1 MIWSFVVMVTW
12 RRRSNFL
19 AYQWGTLDYQEEEVA
34 RPEFKGTRY
43 DVCPITNTWIPYY
56 PPWKRW
62 LKMCISIPLTLGF
75 TVATLLGIL
84 ILYGNRD
91 AMLADYFPSGKS
103 HPYQFRFSWEIIG
116 TPIQTVALSKTNLSD
131 PRFWF
136 IMTGFPSLLGLILP
150 LLNFCLRQL
159 SLWLNEIENHRTEA
173 EHQTHFIIKV
183 FAFRFVCYFAA
194 LYYYSFLGSTTDD
207 PKVDDPNATEVDDPN
222 ATKDGITEQGI
233 IRVASS
239 LVVYLTIAHW
249 WSICLQVFF
258 PLLLY
263 RWRVFR
269 ERLRLR
275 NELRSLEMM
284 ELDLAPSNEQEKTA
298 DERLELKKT
307 LLNKRLLLEHAQ
319 VNIWE
324 EMMLPEHDSFTEYL
338 FAVTHFAYVAC
349 FSVILPITPLIVL
362 INHLVNMRL
371 DAFKICR
378 ARCRPLSQKTGGI
391 GVWNHVLHIVTVIA
405 VLTNCTL
412 MALTSS
418 TIDETLD
425 KYKIGTLGAFALAIG
440 WEHLML
446 LLKYI
451 LQLTVSTIPS
461 DVQNQIKRKKFDQ
474 ERMRYTTLR
483 AKKDRRSG
491 SAGFTTSSPLDDVS
505 KTDKGSMQF
514 KASPCPPIRESVAE
528 SYTHN
533 SPNDAAEVSPVRQQK
548 PNEEVP
554 TVKPHGKGAI
564 VNVRTTNRHS
574 HRQEQI
580 NTGSQCLNGI
590 TQKQP
595 SSTSVGIRAG
605 KISSRTVAKCDENDN
620 PNVDEAIS
628 ELPRQPYSS
637 TKSPYRAGYNI
648 SRSSGFN
655 SVLPSTRRIDR
666 IPSSSAHPVD
676 ESIVK
681 EVFRSC
687 PQQQN
692 HQYPEDIISPS
703 SSISTIPAMPTP
715 CQLNME
721 SDDDTLQTVEAG
733 FTPAGLY
740 QGATAPPLSPPSSH
754 GYVSRSNAS
763 RLMFTDDED
772 DDHSGPKAKWGVH
785 HFLQYAKSERSLS
798 LSEQKKSR

>member
-19 AYQWGTLDYQEEEVA
+19 AYNWGTLDYQEEEVA

-62 LKMCISIPLTLGF
+62 LKMCISIPLTVGF
-75 TVATLLGIL
+75 TMATLLGIL

-91 AMLADYFPSGKS
+91 AMLANYFSSDES
-103 HPYQFRFSWEIIG
+103 HTYQFRASIKIIG
-116 TPIQTVALSKTNLSD
+116 SAAPIQTVALSKANLHD
-131 PRFWF
+131 PNFWL
-136 IMTGFPSLLGLILP
+136 IMTGFPSLLGLVLP
-150 LLNFCLRQL
+150 LLNFCLRKL

-173 EHQTHFIIKV
+173 EHQTHFILKV

-194 LYYYSFLGSTTDD
+194 LYYYSFLGSTT
-207 PKVDDPNATEVDDPN
+207 VDANATEH
-222 ATKDGITEQGI
+222 GI

-249 WSICLQVFF
+249 WSICLQVCF
-258 PLLLY
+258 PLLLF

-284 ELDLAPSNEQEKTA
+284 ELDLVPSNEQEKTS
-298 DERLELKKT
+298 DERLAMKKAI
-307 LLNKRLLLEHAQ
+307 LNKRLLLEHAQ

-324 EMMLPEHDSFTEYL
+324 EMMLPEHDSFPDYL
-338 FAVTHFAYVAC
+338 FAVTHFAYVVC
-349 FSVILPITPLIVL
+349 FSVVLPITPLIVL

-405 VLTNCTL
+405 ILTNCSL

-418 TIDETLD
+418 VFDPLVRKLD
-425 KYKIGTLGAFALAIG
+425 TLGVFALAIG

-451 LQLTVSTIPS
+451 MQLTVSSIPA
-461 DVQNQIKRKKFDQ
+461 DVKNQIKRKKFDQ
-474 ERMRYTTLR
+474 ERTRYTTLR

-491 SAGFTTSSPLDDVS
+491 SAGLASTSPLGKNCRRES
-505 KTDKGSMQF
+505 NSLQIKT
-514 KASPCPPIRESVAE
+514 SPCPPIRESVSE
-528 SYTHN
+528 SYAHN
-533 SPNDAAEVSPVRQQK
+533 QPKSTVGASSRRLQK

-554 TVKPHGKGAI
+554 AVKLHGKGAI

-574 HRQEQI
+574 QRQEM
-580 NTGSQCLNGI
+580 NTGPHVSGS

-595 SSTSVGIRAG
+595 STSTSRSGQ
-605 KISSRTVAKCDENDN
+605 ISSRSLLKWDENYN
-620 PNVDEAIS
+620 PNVDDANM
-628 ELPRQPYSS
+628 ELPRQPSS
-637 TKSPYRAGYNI
+637 SAKSPYRADYNI
-648 SRSSGFN
+648 SSTSSFDN
-655 SVLPSTRRIDR
+655 AIHSNRRLDR
-666 IPSSSAHPVD
+666 IPSSNASPVHEPD
-676 ESIVK
+676 I
-681 EVFRSC
+681 FRSC
-687 PQQQN
+687 QQQQHCH
-692 HQYPEDIISPS
+692 HQGDIISPS

-715 CQLNME
+715 VQLNMN
-721 SDDDTLQTVEAG
+721 SNDDTLETVDAG
-733 FTPAGLY
+733 LTHYGLY

-754 GYVSRSNAS
+754 GYVPRSNTS
-763 RLMFTDDED
+763 DGD
-772 DDHSGPKAKWGVH
+772 DDQSGPKTKWGVH
-785 HFLQYAKSERSLS
+785 HSLQYAKSEKSLN

>member
-1 MIWSFVVMVTW
+1 M
-12 RRRSNFL
+12 
-19 AYQWGTLDYQEEEVA
+19 
-34 RPEFKGTRY
+34 
-43 DVCPITNTWIPYY
+43 
-56 PPWKRW
+56 
-62 LKMCISIPLTLGF
+62 
-75 TVATLLGIL
+75 ATLLGIL

-91 AMLADYFPSGKS
+91 AMLANYFSSDQS
-103 HPYQFRFSWEIIG
+103 HTYKFRVSMNIIG
-116 TPIQTVALSKTNLSD
+116 SAAPIQTVALSKANLHD
-131 PRFWF
+131 PHFWL

-194 LYYYSFLGSTTDD
+194 LYYYSFLGSTT
-207 PKVDDPNATEVDDPN
+207 VDAYATER
-222 ATKDGITEQGI
+222 GI

-249 WSICLQVFF
+249 WSICLQVCF
-258 PLLLY
+258 PLLLF

-284 ELDLAPSNEQEKTA
+284 ELDLVPSNEQGKNS
-298 DERLELKKT
+298 DERLAMKKT

-324 EMMLPEHDSFTEYL
+324 EMMLPEHDSFPDYL

-349 FSVILPITPLIVL
+349 FSVVLPITPLIVL

-405 VLTNCTL
+405 ILTNCSL

-418 TIDETLD
+418 VFDPLVH
-425 KYKIGTLGAFALAIG
+425 KLGTLGVFALAIG

-451 LQLTVSTIPS
+451 MQLTVSSIPA
-461 DVQNQIKRKKFDQ
+461 DVKNQIKRKKFDQ
-474 ERMRYTTLR
+474 ERTRYTTLR

-491 SAGFTTSSPLDDVS
+491 GAGLASTSPLDDNCTTEKS
-505 KTDKGSMQF
+505 SLQF
-514 KASPCPPIRESVAE
+514 KTSPCPPIRESVAE

-533 SPNDAAEVSPVRQQK
+533 SPKRPSDISPVRPQK
-548 PNEEVP
+548 PDEKVP
-554 TVKPHGKGAI
+554 IVKPHGKGAI

-574 HRQEQI
+574 QRQEQI
-580 NTGSQCLNGI
+580 ISGPEYLSRSALKHPSHSSIGI
-590 TQKQP
+590 QSGKISWRAIAKHDENINPNADDAIIDLSRQP
-595 SSTSVGIRAG
+595 SSTA
-605 KISSRTVAKCDENDN
+605 
-620 PNVDEAIS
+620 
-628 ELPRQPYSS
+628 
-637 TKSPYRAGYNI
+637 KSPYRAGYNI
-648 SRSSGFN
+648 SSTGGFDN
-655 SVLPSTRRIDR
+655 VLHCNRRLDKK
-666 IPSSSAHPVD
+666 PSSCANPVN
-676 ESIVK
+676 
-681 EVFRSC
+681 EVFHRD
-687 PQQQN
+687 QQQR
-692 HQYPEDIISPS
+692 HQYRPEEIISPT

-715 CQLNME
+715 CQLNMD

-733 FTPAGLY
+733 LTPSGLY
-740 QGATAPPLSPPSSH
+740 MGATAPPLSPPSSH
-754 GYVSRSNAS
+754 GYVSRSNTS
-763 RLMFTDDED
+763 ELIFMDDED

-785 HFLQYAKSERSLS
+785 HFLQYAKSEKSLNM
-798 LSEQKKSR
+798 SEQKKSL